1 MFTNE
6 KVPQFSEIL
15 GEKPVIWFS
24 KQSCIPR
31 GAQFEN
37 SPPTS
42 CLKYESPA
50 PALDDGDAAMG
61 ARAALQGRLGLH
73 LPTAGVKGEDP
84 VGAFPVIIPPA
95 EDVDFPITH
104 LAGPSPVLSRSPSFH
119 QPIVSDTTVDLSI
132 APDIELYFVCY

>member
-1 MFTNE
+1 MSLSS
-6 KVPQFSEIL
+6 P
-15 GEKPVIWFS
+15 
-24 KQSCIPR
+24 
-31 GAQFEN
+31 

-42 CLKYESPA
+42 CLKYASPA
-50 PALDDGDAAMG
+50 QALDDGDAAMG

-104 LAGPSPVLSRSPSFH
+104 SHATALLGGQTKRQLAMWSGQGLPLSL
-119 QPIVSDTTVDLSI
+119 TG
-132 APDIELYFVCY
+132 